1 MRNPSKAALSKD
13 SADLDFLPE
22 SLIGRCRRLIQSYH
36 RIHGYSC
43 LPNVLWRSH
52 LGPFIERHGQLGDLL
67 RRASRTRS
75 AKKSNENFLTIAAT
89 ILSLEIL
96 ASSYAGWSA
105 LYPEA
110 GEKARNLLRRNG
122 LSPKTPLIE
131 FYVDTP
137 KYDSLAAIA
146 TLTPPP
152 KQKL

>member
-1 MRNPSKAALSKD
+1 MAALSKD

-36 RIHGYSC
+36 RIHGDSC

-52 LGPFIERHGQLGDLL
+52 LGPFIERHGQLSELL
-67 RRASRTRS
+67 RQASRTRS
-75 AKKSNENFLTIAAT
+75 AKKSNENFLMIAAT

-122 LSPKTPLIE
+122 LSPKMRLME

-137 KYDSLAAIA
+137 KYDSLTAIA
-146 TLTPPP
+146 TLTPPA

>member
-52 LGPFIERHGQLGDLL
+52 LGPFIERHGQLSELL
-67 RRASRTRS
+67 RQASRTRS
-75 AKKSNENFLTIAAT
+75 AKKSNEHFLMIAAT

-110 GEKARNLLRRNG
+110 GEKARNLLKRNG
-122 LSPKTPLIE
+122 LSPKMWLME
-131 FYVDTP
+131 FYVYTP
-137 KYDSLAAIA
+137 KALPTS
-146 TLTPPP
+146 
-152 KQKL
+152 QR